1 MVCLYCSHR
10 TKTTNSRNLQNGHRT
25 WRRKKCT
32 NCSQVWTTIEKP
44 DLSKLFSVK
53 HISGKLE
60 PFSRD
65 KLFLTVF
72 DSLKHREAAQSDA
85 TSLTD
90 TILNKVLIKS
100 NASIIEAEI
109 IFDATL
115 EVLDRFD
122 THAAAHYRAYNTT

>member
-1 MVCLYCSHR
+1 M
-10 TKTTNSRNLQNGHRT
+10 
-25 WRRKKCT
+25 
-32 NCSQVWTTIEKP
+32 
-44 DLSKLFSVK
+44 K